1 MRAGYHG
8 HAGAQGHIGR
18 KFKGAMSGRLEAIN
32 ISRGGVPKQSV
43 FEALITE
50 HGVAGDHQ
58 NDPYYHGGVNRA
70 VVLFSLE
77 VIRKLQGE
85 GHPITPGAVGENLTV
100 SGIEWETIVPGR
112 RLTVGDVELEITR
125 YATPC
130 QKIRVSFLGEDFMR
144 IFQDRHPGW
153 SRVCARVVKSGIVRP
168 GDAIAVVSVD
178 AA

>member
-1 MRAGYHG
+1 VRE
-8 HAGAQGHIGR
+8 
-18 KFKGAMSGRLEAIN
+18 FKGAMSGRLEAIN

-43 FEALITE
+43 FEALITD

-77 VIRKLQGE
+77 LIGKLQSE
-85 GHPITPGAVGENLTV
+85 GHPIRPGAVGENLTV
-100 SGIEWETIVPGR
+100 SGIEWDTIVPGTQ
-112 RLTVGDVELEITR
+112 LTVGDVELQITK

-130 QKIRVSFLGEDFMR
+130 QKIRASFLGDDFMR

-168 GDAIAVVSVD
+168 GDVIVVGSVD

>member
-1 MRAGYHG
+1 VVQAIMSARVRKVHG
-8 HAGAQGHIGR
+8 CMECQDS
-18 KFKGAMSGRLEAIN
+18 MSGRLEAIN
-32 ISRGGVPKQSV
+32 ISRGGVPKQSA

-58 NDPYYHGGVNRA
+58 NDSYYHGGVDRA

-77 VIRKLQGE
+77 VIRKLQSE

-100 SGIEWETIVPGR
+100 SGIEWDAIVPGT
-112 RLTVGDVELEITR
+112 RLTVGDVELQITR

-130 QKIRVSFLGEDFMR
+130 QKIRASFLGDDFMR

-153 SRVCARVVKSGIVRP
+153 SRVCARVVKGGIVRP
-168 GDAIAVVSVD
+168 GDAIVVDSVD
-178 AA
+178 AV

>member
-1 MRAGYHG
+1 MLKVHRV
-8 HAGAQGHIGR
+8 R
-18 KFKGAMSGRLEAIN
+18 EFTGAMSGRLEAIN
-32 ISRGGVPKQSV
+32 TSRGGVPKQSV

-77 VIRKLQGE
+77 VIRKLQSE
-85 GHPITPGAVGENLTV
+85 GHPITPGAAGENLTV
-100 SGIEWETIVPGR
+100 SGIAWDTIGPGT
-112 RLTVGDVELEITR
+112 RLTVGDVELLITK

-130 QKIRVSFLGEDFMR
+130 QKIRASFLGDDFMR

-153 SRVCARVVKSGIVRP
+153 SRVCAKVVKGGIVRP
-168 GDAIAVVSVD
+168 GDAVGVDSVD
-178 AA
+178 AV